1 MSVPSAM
8 PDLSDQP
15 FSPDAFPLRQL
26 TVPQVLQQQAQ
37 RWPHK
42 TFLTELHT
50 GRRFTLPDLHAWSS
64 RLAVALRGIGVERGQ
79 HVGVL
84 MENSAEHLALFLAV
98 AKLGAVWAPMNTAAR
113 GELLAYYLSHADC
126 ATLLVDTALQE
137 RLDGVLPQLP
147 GLRRLVVVSAHG
159 DVPPA
164 QALATS
170 PGVAMHRLHELDSP
184 ATTALDDT
192 PEVQCHDLLM
202 LAFTSGTTGPSKAS
216 MLSHA
221 AALTYGTG
229 AAQAQ
234 GYRSSDVFFVCLP
247 MFHNNALLASIA
259 SALVCGGSVV
269 LAQRFSVSRFWA
281 DIREH
286 GCTITNLLGAMSSFL
301 WSQPPNPD
309 DGANRLRLVSMAP
322 VPGYAREFEQRFG
335 LHVMTNYGLS
345 DFGMGTSFTNRDPK
359 DKLGSI
365 GRPRAGMQVRIVD
378 EFDFEVPD
386 GQPGEIVMR
395 ADEPWRATTGYYK
408 MPEAT
413 VAAHRNQWFHT
424 GDRGVRDADGYF
436 WFVDRQKD
444 CIRRRGENISAFEVE
459 KVLMRHA
466 AVAQAAVFPVR
477 TSDHD
482 EEVGAVIVRQP
493 DTELNQAEL
502 IDFCQRHMAYFMVP
516 RYLAFAERLP
526 TTTNQKVE
534 KFRLRQAFEQD
545 LSQVWDREA
554 AGIVVRR

>member
-26 TVPQVLQQQAQ
+26 TVPQVLRQQAQ
-37 RWPHK
+37 RWPTK
-42 TFLTELHT
+42 AFLTELHT
-50 GRRFTLPDLHAWSS
+50 GRRFTLPELHAWSS
-64 RLAVALRGIGVERGQ
+64 RLAAALRGIGVERGQ

-98 AKLGAVWAPMNTAAR
+98 AQLGAVWAPMNTAAR
-113 GELLAYYLSHADC
+113 GELLTYYLSHADC

-147 GLRRLVVVSAHG
+147 ELRRLVLVSPHG
-159 DVPPA
+159 ETAPV
-164 QALATS
+164 QTLTTS
-170 PGVAMHRLHELDSP
+170 PGIALHRLHELG
-184 ATTALDDT
+184 TTTTPHDDL

-234 GYRSSDVFFVCLP
+234 VYRSSDVFFVCLP

-269 LAQRFSVSRFWA
+269 LAQRFSVSRFWP

-286 GCTITNLLGAMSSFL
+286 GCTITNLLGAMSNFL
-301 WSQPPNPD
+301 WSQPPIPED
-309 DGANRLRLVSMAP
+309 THNRLRLVSMAP
-322 VPGYAREFEQRFG
+322 VPSYAREFEQRFG
-335 LHVMTNYGLS
+335 LHVMSNYGLS
-345 DFGMGTSFTNRDPK
+345 DFGMGTSFTDRDPK
-359 DKLGSI
+359 EKLGSI
-365 GRPRAGMQVRIVD
+365 GRPRAGMQMRIVD

-408 MPEAT
+408 MPAAT

-424 GDRGVRDADGYF
+424 GDRGIRDADGYF

-459 KVLMRHA
+459 KVLMRHD

-477 TSDHD
+477 TTDND
-482 EEVGAVIVRQP
+482 EEVGAVIVRQSGAP
-493 DTELNQAEL
+493 LSEAEL
-502 IDFCQRHMAYFMVP
+502 IEFCQRHMAYFMVP
-516 RYLAFAERLP
+516 RYLAFADHLP

-534 KFRLRQAFEQD
+534 KFRLKQGFEQD